1 MNNSELNSRV
11 LEKVKTRIAVSNLE
25 MEEKRMI
32 SRRKRVISFVT
43 VFMLIFAGSFIT
55 VNAMTNNGLVNAI
68 KSIFNKENITSNY
81 GERVHPITGEKIKH
95 SGVDLKGEKGDPV
108 TAIAGGEI
116 VEAEFDVT
124 YGNYIK
130 IKHEI
135 NGEITYSKYGHLSK
149 IDVKV
154 GDSVKNGDKI
164 GEVGATGMATGPHL
178 HFEMQDANGES
189 IDVNQMF
196 E

>member
-1 MNNSELNSRV
+1 MDHNELNSRV
-11 LEKVKTRIAVSNLE
+11 LENVKSRIAVSNLE

-32 SRRKRVISFVT
+32 SRRKRIVSFVA
-43 VFMLIFAGSFIT
+43 VFMIIFAGSFIT
-55 VNAMTNNGLVNAI
+55 VNAMTDNGLVNAI
-68 KSIFNKENITSNY
+68 KSIFNKENVTANY
-81 GERVHPITGEKIKH
+81 GERVHPITKEKMKH

-108 TAIAGGEI
+108 TVIADGEI
-116 VEAEFDVT
+116 IKAEFDAT

-130 IKHEI
+130 VKHEI
-135 NGEITYSKYGHLSK
+135 NGEVTYSKYGHLSK
-149 IDVKV
+149 IDVEV
-154 GDSVKNGDKI
+154 GDFVNKEDKI

-178 HFEMQDANGES
+178 HFEMQNADGES

>member
-1 MNNSELNSRV
+1 MEHNELNSRV
-11 LEKVKTRIAVSNLE
+11 LENVKSRIAVSNLE

-32 SRRKRVISFVT
+32 SRRKRIVSFVA
-43 VFMLIFAGSFIT
+43 VFMIIFAGSFIT
-55 VNAMTNNGLVNAI
+55 VNAMTDNGLVNAI
-68 KSIFNKENITSNY
+68 KSIFNKENVTLNY
-81 GERVHPITGEKIKH
+81 GERVHPITKEKMKH

-108 TAIAGGEI
+108 TVIADGEI
-116 VEAEFDVT
+116 IKAEFDAT

-130 IKHEI
+130 VKHEI
-135 NGEITYSKYGHLSK
+135 NGEVTYSKYGHLSK
-149 IDVKV
+149 IDAKV
-154 GDSVKNGDKI
+154 GDFVNKEDKI

-178 HFEMQDANGES
+178 HFEMQDVNGES

>member
-1 MNNSELNSRV
+1 MNNNELNNRV
-11 LEKVKTRIAVSNLE
+11 IENLKSRIAISNFE
-25 MEEKRMI
+25 MEEKQMI
-32 SRRKRVISFVT
+32 IKRKKIISFVAI
-43 VFMLIFAGSFIT
+43 FMVIFTSGFVT

-68 KSIFNKENITSNY
+68 KSIFNKENITANY
-81 GERVHPITGEKIKH
+81 GERVHPITKEKMKH
-95 SGVDLKGEKGDPV
+95 SGVDLKGEVGDPV
-108 TAIAGGEI
+108 IVIEDGEVI
-116 VEAEFDVT
+116 EADFDIT

-130 IKHEI
+130 VKHEV

-154 GDSVKNGDKI
+154 GDIVNNGDKI

-178 HFEMQDANGES
+178 HFEMQNANGES
-189 IDVNQMF
+189 MDVNKMF

>member
-32 SRRKRVISFVT
+32 SRRKRIVSFVA
-43 VFMLIFAGSFIT
+43 VFMIIFAGSFIT
-55 VNAMTNNGLVNAI
+55 VNAMTDNGLVNAI
-68 KSIFNKENITSNY
+68 KSIFNKENVTLNY
-81 GERVHPITGEKIKH
+81 GERVHPITKEKMKH
-95 SGVDLKGEKGDPV
+95 SGVDLKGEKGEPV
-108 TAIAGGEI
+108 TVIADGEI
-116 VEAEFDVT
+116 MESEFDAT

-130 IKHEI
+130 VKHEI
-135 NGEITYSKYGHLSK
+135 NGEVTYSKYGHLSK
-149 IDVKV
+149 IDVEV
-154 GDSVKNGDKI
+154 GDFVNKGDKI

-178 HFEMQDANGES
+178 HFEMQNANGES

>member
-1 MNNSELNSRV
+1 MDHNELNSRV
-11 LEKVKTRIAVSNLE
+11 LENVKSRIAVSNLE

-32 SRRKRVISFVT
+32 SRRKRIVSFV
-43 VFMLIFAGSFIT
+43 VIFMIIFTSSVIT
-55 VNAMTNNGLVNAI
+55 VNAMTDNGLVNAI
-68 KSIFNKENITSNY
+68 KSIFNKENVTLNY
-81 GERVHPITGEKIKH
+81 GERVHPITKETMKH

-108 TAIAGGEI
+108 TVIADGEI
-116 VEAEFDVT
+116 IEAEFDAT

-130 IKHEI
+130 VKHEI
-135 NGEITYSKYGHLSK
+135 NGEVTYSKYGHLSK
-149 IDVKV
+149 IDVEV
-154 GDSVKNGDKI
+154 GGFVNKGDKI

-178 HFEMQDANGES
+178 HFEMQNADGES

>member
-1 MNNSELNSRV
+1 MDHNELNSRI
-11 LEKVKTRIAVSNLE
+11 LEKVKSRIAVSNLE

-32 SRRKRVISFVT
+32 SRRKRIVSFVA
-43 VFMLIFAGSFIT
+43 VFMIIFTGSFIT
-55 VNAMTNNGLVNAI
+55 VNAMTDNGLVNAI
-68 KSIFNKENITSNY
+68 KSIFNKENVTLNY
-81 GERVHPITGEKIKH
+81 GERVHPITKEKIKH

-108 TAIAGGEI
+108 TVIADGEI
-116 VEAEFDVT
+116 VEAEFDAT

-130 IKHEI
+130 VKHEI
-135 NGEITYSKYGHLSK
+135 NGEVTYSKYGHLSK
-149 IDVKV
+149 IDVEV
-154 GDSVKNGDKI
+154 GDFVNKEDKI

-178 HFEMQDANGES
+178 HFEMQNADGKS